1 VKVKLYRN
9 LTISA
14 IYKAI
19 IAKTKKLVEEYNKHI
34 NKNQKTSSMLIDKK
48 AF

>member
-1 VKVKLYRN
+1 VKIKLYRN

-19 IAKTKKLVEEYNKHI
+19 IIKTKKLVEEYNKRI
-34 NKNQKTSSMLIDKK
+34 NKNQKTNPTLIDKK